1 MNKVE
6 YKEFKKE
13 ELGST
18 VFFILE
24 KDGMAQIKT
33 GELSA
38 IIVVTEKAFTH
49 TQKVVMGLEYITD
62 MFLKI
67 YNRESGKSYT
77 INCRNVFKTY
87 QDACEAF
94 KKYIK

>member
-1 MNKVE
+1 
-6 YKEFKKE
+6 
-13 ELGST
+13 
-18 VFFILE
+18 
-24 KDGMAQIKT
+24 MAQIKT

-67 YNRESGKSYT
+67 YNRES
-77 INCRNVFKTY
+77 
-87 QDACEAF
+87 
-94 KKYIK
+94 